1 MSKYKIK
8 VKDIL
13 EYLIYFFPISYILG
27 NGIINFNLF
36 LIFVFS
42 LIFIFYYK
50 KRIKFNPLLIAT
62 LILGSTNYQ
71 LIQNFFNSFIGKFII
86 IGIVWSFSFQI
97 LCEIRHLFWDIGYGF
112 DLKVSKITGLLVI
125 ISSFL
130 LTILIFVIGRHII

>member
-1 MSKYKIK
+1 M
-8 VKDIL
+8 KD
-13 EYLIYFFPISYILG
+13 
-27 NGIINFNLF
+27 N
-36 LIFVFS
+36 
-42 LIFIFYYK
+42 
-50 KRIKFNPLLIAT
+50 NPLSPHIQIYSWHISSLLSISHRIIGVLNIIILTLICLWIAT

>member
-1 MSKYKIK
+1 MK
-8 VKDIL
+8 
-13 EYLIYFFPISYILG
+13 
-27 NGIINFNLF
+27 N
-36 LIFVFS
+36 
-42 LIFIFYYK
+42 
-50 KRIKFNPLLIAT
+50 NPLSPHIQIYSWHISSLLSISHRIIGVLNIIILTLICLWIAT

>member
-1 MSKYKIK
+1 M
-8 VKDIL
+8 KD
-13 EYLIYFFPISYILG
+13 
-27 NGIINFNLF
+27 N
-36 LIFVFS
+36 
-42 LIFIFYYK
+42 
-50 KRIKFNPLLIAT
+50 NPLSPHIQIYSWHISSLLSISHRIIGVLNIIILTLICLWIAT

-86 IGIVWSFSFQI
+86 IGIIWSFSFQI